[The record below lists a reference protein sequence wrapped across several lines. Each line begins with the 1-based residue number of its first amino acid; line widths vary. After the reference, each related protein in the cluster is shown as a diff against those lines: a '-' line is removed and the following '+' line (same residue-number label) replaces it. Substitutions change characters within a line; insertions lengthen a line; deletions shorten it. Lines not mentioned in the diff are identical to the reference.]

1 MPNINSNDLK
11 TNTLVGLE
19 IQINFNRLNIEQL
32 QLIVDKLG
40 QYTYDV
46 NDYSSDS
53 LIFSNSIFIARKNIK
68 SVIRVVEMQLPNN
81 CELKISENFMSL
93 TKFGT
98 FDMYLGMGE
107 YVGYLKEILNIVFE
121 INPLV
126 KVEFVTIKKTNNIYF
141 LNRDDILKYIS
152 EKYTNLLP
160 ENGMEIN
167 LNIEN
172 AMNLENGINGKVNM
186 NITTGLISMTG
197 VIEEEKVAYQVNFS
211 LEYGTEYSK
220 APDIDV
226 LVEDIRKI
234 NNDIFVEYTT
244 ILKDT
249 FFVDILDETNKNIIG
264 INKNAR

>member
-32 QLIVDKLG
+32 QLIVDKLD
-40 QYTYDV
+40 QYSYDV

-53 LIFSNSIFIARKNIK
+53 LIFSNSIFIAKKNIK

-81 CELKISENFMSL
+81 CELKISENFISL

-98 FDMYLGMGE
+98 FDMYQGMRE
-107 YVGYLKEILNIVFE
+107 YIGYLQEALNEVFA
-121 INPLV
+121 INPLI

-141 LNRDDILKYIS
+141 LDRDDILKYIS

-160 ENGMEIN
+160 ENGTEIN

-172 AMNLENGINGKVNM
+172 AINLENGINGKVNM
-186 NITTGLISMTG
+186 NITTGLISMEG
-197 VIEEEKVAYQVNFS
+197 ASEEKVAYQVNFS

-220 APDIDV
+220 APNINV
-226 LVEDIRKI
+226 LIEDIRKI
-234 NNDIFVEYTT
+234 NHNIFIEYIT

-249 FFVDILDETNKNIIG
+249 FFVDILDKANKNIIG